1 MPLLQG
7 RHEGR
12 AAIVTVAIVDAAKYK
27 EHRQSGNPVFQGA
40 APFRALIDTGATR
53 TMIARRVVAQLGLQQ
68 VNKIEFSGLE
78 GTTWRAGYLF
88 HVAFYVSS
96 PPIHETIPNRIRVL
110 KRVINGGEL
119 SDEHTFDVL
128 LGMDVLTTGDLQ
140 IGKDGTF
147 KFEF

>member
-1 MPLLQG
+1 M
-7 RHEGR
+7 
-12 AAIVTVAIVDAAKYK
+12 
-27 EHRQSGNPVFQGA
+27 
-40 APFRALIDTGATR
+40 
-53 TMIARRVVAQLGLQQ
+53 
-68 VNKIEFSGLE
+68 
-78 GTTWRAGYLF
+78 
-88 HVAFYVSS
+88 SS

-119 SDEHTFDVL
+119 SDEHTFDLL

>member
-53 TMIARRVVAQLGLQQ
+53 TMIARRVVAQRELQQ
-68 VNKIEFSGLE
+68 VNKIKFPRLE
-78 GTTWRAGYLF
+78 GAAWRAGYLF
-88 HVAFYVSS
+88 LLLFICPHLQFMKPS
-96 PPIHETIPNRIRVL
+96 PT
-110 KRVINGGEL
+110 
-119 SDEHTFDVL
+119 
-128 LGMDVLTTGDLQ
+128 
-140 IGKDGTF
+140 
-147 KFEF
+147 EFAC